1 MKQMANNKMSDLINL
16 IIKTADKFDEAG
28 LENEADALDL
38 LVKKIMIKDPK
49 KSEEGRSGG

>member
-1 MKQMANNKMSDLINL
+1 MSDLVNL

-28 LENEADALDL
+28 LKNEADALDL
-38 LVKKIMIKDPK
+38 LIKKIMIKDPK